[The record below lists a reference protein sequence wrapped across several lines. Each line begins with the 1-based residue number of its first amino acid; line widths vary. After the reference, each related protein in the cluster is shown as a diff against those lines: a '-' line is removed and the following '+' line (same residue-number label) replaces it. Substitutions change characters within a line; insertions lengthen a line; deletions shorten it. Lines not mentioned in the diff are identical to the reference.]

1 MCWPLKNILHVDR
14 SRALT
19 LALYCAFLCTLFSWS
34 TFRFLPGTERRR
46 KQECVIMSTYYTVY
60 IFYTHSIY
68 IYTYS
73 FKCLY
78 IIPWKPLGKLRK
90 PQTKNQTTFTSR
102 NKAKQQQQQ
111 STNNKQE
118 KKQKKTRKK
127 HVETYTGGSQWIL
140 SEYPNWTVTQ
150 RSKLK
155 KCQVLCRWL
164 FCWIRSM
171 PWVAG
176 VPGRCG
182 WDWPQTAPSKILCIE
197 WPSLDVIQSRS
208 CAGLGVWSKNTTRG
222 VENRV
227 GPVPL
232 NV

>member
-1 MCWPLKNILHVDR
+1 M
-14 SRALT
+14 
-19 LALYCAFLCTLFSWS
+19 
-34 TFRFLPGTERRR
+34 
-46 KQECVIMSTYYTVY
+46 
-60 IFYTHSIY
+60 SIY
-68 IYTYS
+68 NSMKTPG
-73 FKCLY
+73 KTQKT
-78 IIPWKPLGKLRK
+78 PNKKPDNFHIAKQSK
-90 PQTKNQTTFTSR
+90 TTATTINKQQTT
-102 NKAKQQQQQ
+102 NK
-111 STNNKQE
+111 
-118 KKQKKTRKK
+118 KKTKKTRKK

-222 VENRV
+222 VEHRV